1 VASTKR
7 PPDFKDSEREMEE
20 RKMRARS
27 QNAEFEKI
35 VLELEPRAIEMA
47 KQIRR
52 REKRQFGLKEGSE

>member
-1 VASTKR
+1 
-7 PPDFKDSEREMEE
+7 MEE